1 MNRRLV
7 WAIVILGSLALS
19 IELASCLL
27 DRSARR
33 SVTENGTVKNFHRVT
48 AEELD
53 RDVRNHVPL
62 GSSRPFVE
70 GFLTGAGM
78 RFSFDPPTQTI
89 QANAPYLKGS
99 GFVVYQSLG
108 FTFQFDDALKL
119 KSIESK
125 VHRTGP

>member
-7 WAIVILGSLALS
+7 WAIAILGSLALS

-33 SVTENGTVKNFHRVT
+33 SVTENGTVKDFHRVT

-78 RFSFDPPTQTI
+78 RFNFDPSTQTI

-119 KSIESK
+119 RSIDSK